1 MKRKKTSL
9 IVFVV
14 IVIVGVVLWWFFS
27 SAPSDS
33 STDIFSSGFI
43 EARDTAISLE
53 TGGRIVEITA
63 DEGDTIATGVPL
75 VKLDDSL
82 LKAQKQQA
90 EANVELAQAYLEQ
103 AIVSR
108 DGAKKAW
115 ENAVDVQNNPLELEA
130 RIIAA
135 QGQLDIAEL
144 NLAQAADN
152 YRKLTYPYSYS
163 TFTFDVPAAL
173 ADIGDARR
181 QVTEAQELLKP
192 GPDSEQYQEGLNQ
205 LRKAAENLLEARERL
220 ARGQGEGVFEGE
232 FLPIRDYWT
241 LSAAQLQIE
250 KAESALGN
258 TDKTLQNLL
267 DIKNNPQETK
277 AAVDLAYTAY
287 QTAIAAVEAAERQV
301 EQAKASLEIIRVQL
315 DKLTSSSPISGVVA
329 ARHAEVGEIAKP
341 GVPILTIT
349 ELEEVTLTAYV
360 PESKIGLIKLGHE
373 ALVTVNSYPGES
385 FSGKVVYISP
395 RALFTPRNIQLKEER
410 EKMVFAVKIRLA
422 NPEQKLKPGMPADA
436 RILTNSEG

>member
-1 MKRKKTSL
+1 MKRKKTGL

-33 STDIFSSGFI
+33 STDIFISGFI

-135 QGQLDIAEL
+135 QGQLDMG
-144 NLAQAADN
+144 
-152 YRKLTYPYSYS
+152 RPHHKKLVESTPLIFATWRGHTEIVKLLHYLIDPY
-163 TFTFDVPAAL
+163 
-173 ADIGDARR
+173 
-181 QVTEAQELLKP
+181 
-192 GPDSEQYQEGLNQ
+192 
-205 LRKAAENLLEARERL
+205 
-220 ARGQGEGVFEGE
+220 
-232 FLPIRDYWT
+232 
-241 LSAAQLQIE
+241 
-250 KAESALGN
+250 
-258 TDKTLQNLL
+258 
-267 DIKNNPQETK
+267 
-277 AAVDLAYTAY
+277 
-287 QTAIAAVEAAERQV
+287 
-301 EQAKASLEIIRVQL
+301 
-315 DKLTSSSPISGVVA
+315 
-329 ARHAEVGEIAKP
+329 
-341 GVPILTIT
+341 
-349 ELEEVTLTAYV
+349 
-360 PESKIGLIKLGHE
+360 
-373 ALVTVNSYPGES
+373 
-385 FSGKVVYISP
+385 
-395 RALFTPRNIQLKEER
+395 
-410 EKMVFAVKIRLA
+410 
-422 NPEQKLKPGMPADA
+422 
-436 RILTNSEG
+436 